1 MRGDLPLEFIG
12 RTIPKGTPSHNINL
26 LCIQISF
33 KLITCR
39 RRCLEMSLPTY
50 QEAVDGPEVLEVVA
64 PYLGDQDLVACCQ
77 VDHYFKSIFGAY
89 LWKDPF
95 KNLASKANPCWAA
108 HHFFHISKTATAQV
122 RNLVTVIDLRHL
134 NVVREHRTHTRDY
147 LRFGVDLRPTYFL
160 SHNIKCIMMNA
171 AGSEDYRS
179 GPSSTIYFD
188 LGEKPTPEFL
198 GAAGSGIFDISSIAG
213 QHLCTNLIYLD
224 ASGTHRGPNWSRFL
238 TSANFPNLRIVK
250 FRSLRLTDD
259 LLPPV
264 ITQSEYQ
271 IWSLDLRDNLL
282 TDKTIHTLLQMK
294 CFKPSLPRPA
304 GNKFITLE
312 GTQVET
318 TDQDFFQNPPH
329 YEEGAMTGL
338 APFRPDI
345 IGDVNVLPTSTGNQI
360 PILHRRTGEEDDLLK
375 LTGLTHLYLAG
386 NKFTSKGVK
395 HLLTHTNRLQLLD
408 VGSVRT
414 SVNLPGV
421 GIRSLDIVIQEET
434 TESLTRSACPRLE
447 VLRIHHSIVTM
458 LPSIITRN
466 NNYNEAEIL
475 SAVRE
480 AQSSHGAETSW
491 KPFQPRDNTK
501 LRELTLTSIP
511 RRASQELF
519 LSLKRFIAALTDQE
533 SDIAAARRSIRYH
546 KHAPELL
553 TGLRRLS
560 LEFMSETQLGRPK
573 ESVTGDADA
582 EDYYGALAGDFS
594 FMDGREERSGES
606 ADKEVLDRK
615 GNGKGNGDEHRSV
628 NADVDVVGELK
639 RWRASELRR
648 WGGKLEIVL
657 M

>member
-1 MRGDLPLEFIG
+1 
-12 RTIPKGTPSHNINL
+12 
-26 LCIQISF
+26 
-33 KLITCR
+33 
-39 RRCLEMSLPTY
+39 
-50 QEAVDGPEVLEVVA
+50 
-64 PYLGDQDLVACCQ
+64 
-77 VDHYFKSIFGAY
+77 
-89 LWKDPF
+89 
-95 KNLASKANPCWAA
+95 
-108 HHFFHISKTATAQV
+108 
-122 RNLVTVIDLRHL
+122 
-134 NVVREHRTHTRDY
+134 
-147 LRFGVDLRPTYFL
+147 
-160 SHNIKCIMMNA
+160 MMNA

-179 GPSSTIYFD
+179 GPSSSIRFE
-188 LGEKPTPEFL
+188 LGQKPTPEFM
-198 GAAGSGIFDISSIAG
+198 GAAGSGIFDISTIAG

-250 FRSLRLTDD
+250 LRSLRLTDD

-264 ITQSEYQ
+264 ITQSAYQ
-271 IWSLDLRDNLL
+271 IWSLDLRDNFL

-294 CFKPSLPRPA
+294 CFKPSLPHPA
-304 GNKFITLE
+304 GNNFIILE

-318 TDQDFFQNPPH
+318 SDQDFFQNPPH
-329 YEEGAMTGL
+329 YEERAMTGL
-338 APFRPDI
+338 APFRPDV
-345 IGDVNVLPTSTGNQI
+345 IGDVNALSTSTGNQI
-360 PILHRRTGEEDDLLK
+360 PVLHRRTGEEDDLLK

-386 NKFTSKGVK
+386 NKLSSKGVK

-414 SVNLPGV
+414 GLNLPGV
-421 GIRSLDIVIQEET
+421 GIRSLDIFIQEDT
-434 TESLTRSACPRLE
+434 TENLTRSACPRLE

-466 NNYNEAEIL
+466 NNYNSAEIA

-491 KPFQPRDNTK
+491 KPFHPTDNTK
-501 LRELTLTSIP
+501 LRELTLTSLP
-511 RRASQELF
+511 RRASHELF
-519 LSLKRFIAALTDQE
+519 LSLKGFIIALTDQE

-546 KHAPELL
+546 KRAPELL
-553 TGLRRLS
+553 TGLRKLS

-594 FMDGREERSGES
+594 FMDGREEGSGET
-606 ADKEVLDRK
+606 AGKEVLDRK
-615 GNGKGNGDEHRSV
+615 GNEKGNGDELRNV